1 MIESVVDGA
10 QLLPSVRRTLDSGRD
25 VGEVL
30 DEEHLKASYE
40 MPVDVAVQ
48 DPRSRVVGDE
58 SNSDSVSRVASADD
72 VTDGRVLEVVVA
84 GTSAPDDVE
93 GVTVEMDWVWAMVD
107 ASVEGKLYNLVACQR
122 HNESLWN
129 IAQNVSVPV
138 ENLEQDREIRRL
150 EGLSVDVERVTGRGG
165 V

>member
-1 MIESVVDGA
+1 
-10 QLLPSVRRTLDSGRD
+10 
-25 VGEVL
+25 
-30 DEEHLKASYE
+30 
-40 MPVDVAVQ
+40 
-48 DPRSRVVGDE
+48 
-58 SNSDSVSRVASADD
+58 
-72 VTDGRVLEVVVA
+72 
-84 GTSAPDDVE
+84 
-93 GVTVEMDWVWAMVD
+93 MVD

-165 V
+165 LQKASCVCVSVRPGERGLKDSRMRT